1 MELDQYAYNLK
12 YFNFNALQVSAESKY
27 FFSTRSLFLRST
39 YFPGEYLVREVA
51 RKVVGHAIKQIGTPA
66 TSSLL
71 EAQKETVVECIVK
84 SCSNKIK
91 CLRDL
96 DSKVFRIPSH
106 VLQFQ
111 DIRLSHQYT
120 SEDEEQRLGT
130 LEALK
135 ARYRENMGM
144 QARLFL
150 EEKKYEDMEDIIN
163 EEMEFQSRIHEA
175 RNLYNLSKLPKFF
188 SQISIEGKD
197 IRSKSG
203 DLPPLN

>member
-12 YFNFNALQVSAESKY
+12 YFNFNALQVSAE
-27 FFSTRSLFLRST
+27 R
-39 YFPGEYLVREVA
+39 EYLVREVA

-120 SEDEEQRLGT
+120 SEDEEQRLVT

-188 SQISIEGKD
+188 SQISVEGKD

-203 DLPPLN
+203 DLPPFN